1 MARKKYY
8 IVLDTETCGDY
19 VFDIGYRVIDKR
31 GNCYA
36 SGSYVVQ
43 EFMMNPAQIN
53 MFTNRFTSRKIAG
66 YYFDLWANNGGFTVA
81 SFEQIRTIINAV
93 IADYHAI
100 VCAYNIS
107 FDLAHLTKTAQYFGC
122 VSFFDDELIEILDI
136 WNVAMCILGTKKFIR
151 FCMDNKFYT
160 AKGYIQTS
168 AEIMYRYIIND
179 ATFEEKH
186 TAHEDCIIECAILTK
201 CFKQKKHFETKKVNP
216 CVSNKAWKEIQALH
230 KTMR

>member
-1 MARKKYY
+1 MAKKKFY

-19 VFDIGYRVIDKR
+19 VFDIGYRIIDKK
-31 GNCYA
+31 GKCYA
-36 SGSYVVQ
+36 AGSYVMQ
-43 EFMMNPAQIN
+43 EFMTDPDALE
-53 MFTNRFTSRKIAG
+53 MFTNRFTSRKIAK
-66 YYFDLWANNGGFTVA
+66 YYFALWQNDGKFTVA
-81 SFEQIRTIINAV
+81 PFEQIRTIINAA
-93 IADYHAI
+93 IQEYNAI

-107 FDLAHLTKTAQYFGC
+107 FDLAHLTKTAEYFGYD
-122 VSFFDDELIEILDI
+122 SFFDDATIEILDI

-151 FCMDNKFYT
+151 FCMTNKFYT

-179 ATFEEKH
+179 ATFEEAH

-216 CVSNKAWKEIQALH
+216 CICNKAWKEIQALH
-230 KTMR
+230 KELK